1 MAKET
6 WVRVVIYENT
16 SGDPEAVERFLKQT
30 ADNVLR
36 VFEKTKGCKNG
47 YWAVDPNS
55 GKIAVI
61 TYWES
66 PETIEAAKSTL
77 AQVQGERESLGLKL
91 VSEENFMVR
100 KMGAFANPWG

>member
-1 MAKET
+1 MAQET

-16 SGDPEAVERFLKQT
+16 SGDPEAAEKFLKHT

-47 YWAVDPNS
+47 YWAVDPDS
-55 GKIAVI
+55 GRIAAI
-61 TYWES
+61 TYWEG
-66 PETIEAAKSTL
+66 PEAIQAAKSTL
-77 AQVQGERESLGLKL
+77 AQVHEERESGGLKL

-100 KMGAFANPWG
+100 KRGQFASPW